1 MTKFLGASFV
11 ASFGA
16 LMLASCATGG
26 ARVDR
31 EASSHA
37 RARFET
43 TTLDSDPAFPIARNP
58 KLPSADRIA
67 GVVWSQ
73 LDGVASVGVH
83 LCVAPD
89 GHVQAVSV
97 VRGSTLAAFDAA
109 VKRDVTDWQFSGMPG
124 SSSFASSLRT
134 CELAT
139 ITYRPHR

>member
-1 MTKFLGASFV
+1 MSKFFGASLGASM
-11 ASFGA
+11 
-16 LMLASCATGG
+16 MLVSACAAGG
-26 ARVDR
+26 AGLDR
-31 EASSHA
+31 EAGPHA
-37 RARFET
+37 RARFEGT
-43 TTLDSDPAFPIARNP
+43 TVDSDRAFPIVRNP
-58 KLPSADRIA
+58 RLPSADRLTGLIR
-67 GVVWSQ
+67 SQ
-73 LDGVASVGVH
+73 LDGVATVGVH

-124 SSSFASSLRT
+124 SSSFASNLRT

>member
-1 MTKFLGASFV
+1 M
-11 ASFGA
+11 
-16 LMLASCATGG
+16 MLLAACAAGG
-26 ARVDR
+26 AGLDR
-31 EASSHA
+31 EASPHA
-37 RARFET
+37 RARFEG
-43 TTLDSDPAFPIARNP
+43 TTLDSDPAFPIVRNP
-58 KLPSADRIA
+58 KLPSADRLTGLI
-67 GVVWSQ
+67 WSQ

-97 VRGSTLAAFDAA
+97 VRSSTLAAFDAA

-124 SSSFASSLRT
+124 SSSFASHLRT

>member
-1 MTKFLGASFV
+1 MSKFLGASFV

-16 LMLASCATGG
+16 LMLAACATGG
-26 ARVDR
+26 AGLDR
-31 EASSHA
+31 EAGSHA
-37 RARFET
+37 RARFEGI
-43 TTLDSDPAFPIARNP
+43 TLDSDPAFPIARNP
-58 KLPSADRIA
+58 KLPSADRLNSAIWA
-67 GVVWSQ
+67 Q

-124 SSSFASSLRT
+124 SSSFASNLRT

>member
-1 MTKFLGASFV
+1 MSKFFG

-16 LMLASCATGG
+16 AMIVLTACATGG
-26 ARVDR
+26 AGLDR

-37 RARFET
+37 RARFEVT
-43 TTLDSDPAFPIARNP
+43 SVEDTDPEFPIARNP
-58 KLPSADRIA
+58 KLPSADRLNHVI
-67 GVVWSQ
+67 WSK
-73 LDGVASVGVH
+73 LDGVASVDVH

-97 VRGSTLAAFDAA
+97 VRGSPLAAFDAA
-109 VKRDVTDWQFSGMPG
+109 VKSDVTDWQFSGMPG

>member
-1 MTKFLGASFV
+1 M
-11 ASFGA
+11 
-16 LMLASCATGG
+16 MLLSACAAGG
-26 ARVDR
+26 AGLDR
-31 EASSHA
+31 EASPHS
-37 RARFET
+37 RARFEG
-43 TTLDSDPAFPIARNP
+43 TTLESDPAFPIARNP
-58 KLPSADRIA
+58 RLPSADRLASVIR
-67 GVVWSQ
+67 SQ
-73 LDGVASVGVH
+73 LNGVASVGVH

-139 ITYRPHR
+139 ITYRPHG